1 MSICLEEHDFVIAN
15 LTCADFLS
23 QSIFMCGFTTLKTT
37 QTKELNYTFEKSKLF
52 LTI

>member
-1 MSICLEEHDFVIAN
+1 MSFCFQEHDFIIAN

-23 QSIFMCGFTTLKTT
+23 KPIFMRGFTTLETT